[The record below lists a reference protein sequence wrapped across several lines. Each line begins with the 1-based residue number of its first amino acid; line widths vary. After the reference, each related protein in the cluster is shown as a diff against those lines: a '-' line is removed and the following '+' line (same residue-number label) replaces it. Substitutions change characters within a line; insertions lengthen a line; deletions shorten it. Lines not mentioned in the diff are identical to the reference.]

1 MVRPIDDLGLK
12 KVRQDADLN
21 FNMKLEIAKS
31 GRGKKNLSNLIK
43 QNINIIS
50 PKDKKYDNNINR
62 SDTDQS
68 ENNII
73 NIDNDEKLKQIEN
86 DYYNIIL
93 KQNRLIKR
101 KKMKNNPI

>member
-1 MVRPIDDLGLK
+1 M
-12 KVRQDADLN
+12 
-21 FNMKLEIAKS
+21 
-31 GRGKKNLSNLIK
+31 
-43 QNINIIS
+43 NIIS

-68 ENNII
+68 DNNII